1 MKNILRVEEAAMAVL
16 GIYFLTIHNLH
27 LSVWIWLL
35 LFFSPDISM
44 LGYLVNAKVGAIS
57 YNIFHH
63 KAIAIAVV
71 GMGFFMKIEV
81 VMVIGILL
89 FAHSYFD
96 RMIGYG
102 LKYFNSFNDTHL
114 GKLKK
119 DKTVVSGNFR
129 HSLILTMEKHEK

>member
-1 MKNILRVEEAAMAVL
+1 MKNILRTEETAMAAL

-63 KAIAIAVV
+63 KAIAIGIV
-71 GMGFFMKIEV
+71 GIGFFMKIEV

-89 FAHSYFD
+89 FAHSSFD
-96 RMIGYG
+96 RMMGYG
-102 LKYFNSFNDTHL
+102 LKYYSSFNDTHL
-114 GKLKK
+114 GKIKK
-119 DKTVVSGNFR
+119 DKTVVVRNANTADVNPYNVF
-129 HSLILTMEKHEK
+129 

>member
-1 MKNILRVEEAAMAVL
+1 MKNILRAEETAMAAL
-16 GIYFLTIHNLH
+16 GIYYLTIHNLH

-44 LGYLVNAKVGAIS
+44 LGYLVNTKVGAIS

-63 KAIAIAVV
+63 KAIAIALV

-89 FAHSYFD
+89 FAHSSFD
-96 RMIGYG
+96 RMMGYG
-102 LKYFNSFNDTHL
+102 LKHYSSFNDTHL
-114 GKLKK
+114 GKIKK
-119 DKTVVSGNFR
+119 DKSVVVLNAN
-129 HSLILTMEKHEK
+129 KADVNP

>member
-1 MKNILRVEEAAMAVL
+1 MKNILRAEQAAMAVL

-63 KAIAIAVV
+63 KVIAIAVM
-71 GMGFFMKIEV
+71 GMEFFMKIEV

-89 FAHSYFD
+89 FAHSSFD
-96 RMIGYG
+96 RFMGYG
-102 LKYFNSFNDTHL
+102 LKYFSCFNDTHL

-119 DKTVVSGNFR
+119 DKTIVGGNFR